1 MVILDFSEKDVI
13 YKNGTDAFMRKSRK
27 LYYQLKERVLKKGVT
42 VRYLKTL
49 LVNQG
54 NEH

>member
-1 MVILDFSEKDVI
+1 MVILEFSEEDII
-13 YKNGTDAFMRKSRK
+13 YKNGTDAFMKKSRK
-27 LYYQLKERVLKKGVT
+27 LYHQLKERLLKKGVT
-42 VRYLKTL
+42 VRYIKTL